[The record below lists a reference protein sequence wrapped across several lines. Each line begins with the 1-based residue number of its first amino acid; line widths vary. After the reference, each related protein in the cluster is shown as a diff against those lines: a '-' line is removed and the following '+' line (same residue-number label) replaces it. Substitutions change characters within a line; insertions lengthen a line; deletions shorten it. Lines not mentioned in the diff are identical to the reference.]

1 MPYFT
6 TLPDSLLDLDLDTP
20 ILSIGENTVLNTL
33 PDSTEFSF
41 FDVGVGGDDTL
52 ERGEGV
58 SLLDENENPY
68 RT

>member
-33 PDSTEFSF
+33 PDSTEFNF
-41 FDVGVGGDDTL
+41 YDVGAA
-52 ERGEGV
+52 
-58 SLLDENENPY
+58 LLQNSVF
-68 RT
+68 